1 MTSQSEHEH
10 NTLSCT
16 EEQVAPLEAF
26 SSVNKDALYAKIS
39 QKKRHAGKLSQ
50 LQYRTLCTEGQVIIS
65 SSPLGAMYCKKLE
78 DNYCYRWYLALLPSC
93 NCETVTLCSVNS
105 FKIAKLLPEV
115 YQF

>member
-1 MTSQSEHEH
+1 
-10 NTLSCT
+10 
-16 EEQVAPLEAF
+16 
-26 SSVNKDALYAKIS
+26 
-39 QKKRHAGKLSQ
+39 
-50 LQYRTLCTEGQVIIS
+50 
-65 SSPLGAMYCKKLE
+65 MYCKKLE

>member
-39 QKKRHAGKLSQ
+39 QKKKTCR
-50 LQYRTLCTEGQVIIS
+50 
-65 SSPLGAMYCKKLE
+65 
-78 DNYCYRWYLALLPSC
+78 
-93 NCETVTLCSVNS
+93 ETFTAPVQNL
-105 FKIAKLLPEV
+105 V
-115 YQF
+115 Y